1 MAAFFHS
8 KPKHFNPFDKTAFM
22 KKIFTL
28 LFLLSLLSGS
38 VKADAVQLP
47 FKLFPNPM
55 TGDVLQ
61 VTFTHEFKQGQ
72 TVNFVITN
80 VIGQVVHTH
89 MLTDEELKRGSFS
102 IRFDE
107 IKLDKGVYLTKMI
120 HGDQSSVQKLVVR

>member
-1 MAAFFHS
+1 
-8 KPKHFNPFDKTAFM
+8 M

-28 LFLLSLLSGS
+28 LCMLTLIAGS
-38 VKADAVQLP
+38 VQADAVPLP

-61 VTFTHEFKQGQ
+61 VTFAHEFKQGQ
-72 TVNFVITN
+72 SVNFVITN

-89 MLTDEELKRGSFS
+89 MLTDEELKRGNFS

-107 IKLDKGVYLTKMI
+107 IKLDKGVYLTKLI